1 MLTYLANCLSI
12 AVKKSAEESLHD
24 NASAY
29 RSHVGQANVFECGFE
44 EMCRPPY
51 SSDQTPNV
59 TICFQI

>member
-44 EMCRPPY
+44 EMCRLRF
-51 SSDQTPNV
+51 
-59 TICFQI
+59 TIFS